1 MPIQITTLSLG
12 PIGTNCYITA
22 DSDTKQ
28 AVVVD
33 PGWDA
38 PQILAT
44 AKGLGLSLQ
53 AIWLTHAHFDHIGG
67 VAGLVRALNLP
78 VALHSLDLP
87 LYRARGGAQLFG
99 IPIEPGPEPGLKL
112 EEFVSPE
119 KRLEI
124 GDLRFAV
131 FHVPGHTP
139 GHVAFYEKAAGVLF
153 GGDVLFKNSIGR
165 TDLPGGDYET
175 LIQSIQT
182 HFLTLPDSTLVY
194 SGHGPETTVGEERR
208 FNPFL

>member
-1 MPIQITTLSLG
+1 MQVTSLSLG
-12 PIGTNCYITA
+12 PIGTNCYLAA
-22 DSDTKQ
+22 DSDTKH

-44 AKGLGLSLQ
+44 AERLGLSLQ

-67 VAGLVRALNLP
+67 VAGLVRALHLP

-99 IPIEPGPEPGLKL
+99 IPVEPGPEPSIRL
-112 EEFVSPE
+112 EEYTNLE
-119 KRLEI
+119 NGELEI
-124 GDLRFAV
+124 GELRFEV
-131 FHVPGHTP
+131 RFVPGHTP
-139 GHVAFYEKAAGVLF
+139 GHVAFYEKTAGAIF
-153 GGDVLFKNSIGR
+153 GGDVLFQNSIGR
-165 TDLPGGDYET
+165 TDLPGGNYET
-175 LIQSIQT
+175 LIHSIQT